1 MCIAQMIDG
10 HPSWLHTAS
19 SGCRGRRPVSGPWPS
34 CPSFHCVT
42 RVKTLTQ
49 DTGSRCLMREIDI
62 NESTAVLE
70 STLAA
75 QRDGW
80 EHLGLG

>member
-19 SGCRGRRPVSGPWPS
+19 SGCRGRRPVSCP
-34 CPSFHCVT
+34 CPSYTYLHRVT
-42 RVKTLTQ
+42 RLKTLTQ
-49 DTGSRCLMREIDI
+49 DTGSRSLLREREI